1 MPLFLRYA
9 AFLRIMCLALI
20 TACLLPSL
28 ATAQAA
34 VAATAGAS
42 TAADPLALP
51 DPLTPEAVNAMVARL
66 SDDQVRALLLQRL
79 DAVAA
84 EAAAAGAEPVTLI
97 DRAGRLWAAFSSQ
110 LTDAISK
117 LPILF
122 SREGDAIASFVASY
136 GGLGGVM
143 VLFGLIALV
152 LGAGLLAELVF
163 KRATA
168 SWHEIKDGSAG
179 KDLAGAVRFLFRRFC
194 GEIAGLIIFF
204 IVVRSLGRIILS
216 PEQILFAAPV
226 LTYLIWM
233 PRVGGA
239 VSRFILAPQ
248 RADLRLV
255 NTSDRW
261 AQYLHR
267 NAIGLVLLAG
277 ATMFIVTF
285 NNSNGVTPGETRIAY
300 WLDSAVY
307 VYIMLIAWTARD
319 GLSQM
324 MRGTD
329 PDNTRFDET
338 VAQYYPYF
346 AIATAAA
353 MWLVVGTLLGLGKA
367 APLMQGAHYT
377 TLFWLLMAPALDTAI
392 RGLVRHLV
400 PPMSGEGRIAEDAY
414 RSTKRSYIRIGR
426 VAVAALVLVILSK
439 AWDTDF
445 LAMAS
450 GGEGFGARLISFLM
464 TLAVGYVVYE
474 GVSLWI
480 NRRLAKEQTEGEGQE
495 EEAGGEGGGAG
506 GSRLATVLP
515 LLLVTAQSAIA
526 IVFGLLAVGTL
537 GIDITP
543 LLAGAGILGLAI
555 GFGAQKLVSDIVGG
569 IFFLVDDA
577 FRTGEYVDVGGT
589 TGVVEKIS
597 IRSMQLRH
605 HRGPVHTIP
614 YGEIQKLTNFSR
626 DWVIMK
632 LKFTVPFDTDPNKVK
647 KLFKKIGAEM
657 LEHPELGGD
666 FLQPFKSQGVFDFDD
681 VGMIIRGKFMAK
693 PGKQFT
699 LRKEIFNRV
708 KASFAENGIEFARR
722 EVRVAIPGLDEAENL
737 SEADKAAVTAA
748 VSGAVQ
754 QQVKEEQQTPPAA
767 G

>member
-1 MPLFLRYA
+1 MTLLLRFFA
-9 AFLRIMCLALI
+9 LLRIPGLALLLAA
-20 TACLLPSL
+20 TLPSL
-28 ATAQAA
+28 SQAQMAA
-34 VAATAGAS
+34 VSQTS
-42 TAADPLALP
+42 TTTADPLALP
-51 DPLTPEAVNAMVARL
+51 DPLTSEAVNAMIARL

-79 DAVAA
+79 DAVA
-84 EAAAAGAEPVTLI
+84 EAAAATAEPVSAI
-97 DRAGRLWAAFSSQ
+97 DRAGRLWEAFSGQ
-110 LTDAISK
+110 FADAASK
-117 LPILF
+117 LPVLF
-122 SREGDAIASFVASY
+122 SREGDAISNFAQSF

-152 LGAGLLAELVF
+152 LLAGIVAEMVF
-163 KRATA
+163 KKATHK
-168 SWHEIKDGSAG
+168 WHEMEVGESG
-179 KDLAGAVRFLFRRFC
+179 TDLASSIRFLFRRFC
-194 GEIAGLIIFF
+194 GEIAGLIVFF
-204 IVVRSLGRIILS
+204 IVVRTLGRAILS
-216 PEQILFAAPV
+216 PEQIQFAAPV
-226 LTYLIWM
+226 LTFLIWM

-239 VSRFILAPQ
+239 VSRFILAPH

-255 NTSDRW
+255 NTSDHW
-261 AQYLHR
+261 AKYLHR
-267 NAIGLVLLAG
+267 NTIGLVLLAG
-277 ATMFIVTF
+277 FTMFVVSF
-285 NNSNGVTPGETRIAY
+285 NNGNGVMPGETRIGY

-307 VYIMLIAWTARD
+307 VYIMLIAWTARQ
-319 GLSQM
+319 GLSDM

-329 PDNTRFDET
+329 PDNTPSDEKA
-338 VAQYYPYF
+338 AQYYPFF
-346 AIATAAA
+346 AMGIAAL
-353 MWLVVGTLLGLGKA
+353 MWVVVSTLLGFGKI

-400 PPMSGEGRIAEDAY
+400 PPMSGGGKMAEEAY
-414 RSTKRSYIRIGR
+414 KSTKRSYIRIGR
-426 VAVAALVLVILSK
+426 VAVAGFVLVIISN

-450 GGEGFGARLISFLM
+450 GGEGFGARVISFLM

-480 NRRLAKEQTEGEGQE
+480 NRRLAKEQTEGDAPE

-515 LLLVTAQSAIA
+515 LLRLTALSGIA
-526 IVFGLLAVGTL
+526 IVFGLLAIGAL

-569 IFFLVDDA
+569 VFFLIDDA

-589 TGVVEKIS
+589 AGTVEKIS

-614 YGEIQKLTNFSR
+614 YGEIQKLTNYSR

-647 KLFKKIGAEM
+647 KIFKKIGAEM

-681 VGMIIRGKFMAK
+681 VGMIIRGKFMAE

-708 KASFAENGIEFARR
+708 KAHFAENGIEFARR

-737 SEADKAAVTAA
+737 SDTDKAAVSAA

-754 QQVKEEQQTPPAA
+754 QQVIEEQTPPAEPK
-767 G
+767 